1 MSSQV
6 DVSSQRLPQFL
17 ALVQN
22 ITARLQPHQ
31 YLQDQG
37 LYSSLALRQLVQEL
51 GQLRTNVGQIQS
63 QMNNTK
69 TQKISEEVK
78 ENISMLERVLQ
89 LKGGLQLPKM

>member
-22 ITARLQPHQ
+22 ITARLQPYQ